1 MSATPTKRRGAAS
14 GTTSKLH
21 TRRSSGTAPV
31 GRRSTTKKLA
41 GWSLLDV
48 RQRGRWPST
57 SRMRRRASRT
67 ATTTRI
73 SKTRA
78 PRARR
83 RRCPGARPPARE
95 QSPCQVLVPVYEAR
109 QHGDVSEVLDR
120 YVPRV
125 HAWRDDLVDVGPV
138 EDDIDGTEEVPYA
151 AEPVQRRT
159 ARSSAQRSGPAGRR
173 RPQEVGA
180 GGWRAGFVV
189 VVGSIPRRASW
200 PRREA
205 SVTSLRTR
213 RVYCGAWKPREFSET
228 T

>member
-1 MSATPTKRRGAAS
+1 MFGSVVAGRARHECEGGQVVPRQRRGS
-14 GTTSKLH
+14 Q
-21 TRRSSGTAPV
+21 RRALQERVVGVAPV
-31 GRRSTTKKLA
+31 PGRRLGGA
-41 GWSLLDV
+41 V
-48 RQRGRWPST
+48 
-57 SRMRRRASRT
+57 
-67 ATTTRI
+67 
-73 SKTRA
+73 
-78 PRARR
+78 PR
-83 RRCPGARPPARE
+83 
-95 QSPCQVLVPVYEAR
+95 QVLVPVYEAR

-120 YVPRV
+120 HVLRV
-125 HAWRDDLVDVGPV
+125 HAWRDDLDDVGPV
-138 EDDIDGTEEVPYA
+138 EDDIDGTEEVP
-151 AEPVQRRT
+151 
-159 ARSSAQRSGPAGRR
+159 SGSGPAGRR